1 MKETMPKKSAAQ
13 KAGRARGGEARA
25 KALPAKRRS
34 EIGKKGAAARW
45 DPTIRIAE
53 YGDEEHPL
61 LIGGVKVPC
70 FVLNDGERVLSQRG
84 FFDALGI
91 TSRGGEMERFITHTQ
106 LERYLP
112 PESIGALRNPLRM
125 RQPQGGL
132 AFTYNAPLLVDV
144 CNAVLTSRDNNSLE
158 KVYAGVA
165 IRADVIVRAVA
176 KVGIIAL
183 IDEATGYTRAELL
196 QTLLQRFLREEL
208 ARWTKLFPDEF
219 YEQIFRLRGWAWKGR
234 SINPPGVVAHYTKDF
249 VYARLT
255 PGILPKLEQ
264 LNPKIGKYR
273 RHRHTQF
280 LTEDFGVPALNQ
292 HLATVLTIM
301 RGSEDWNDFK
311 TSIDKYLPRQAE
323 NLKLPLLEWG
333 KEQVSEDD

>member
-1 MKETMPKKSAAQ
+1 MPQDSDAQ
-13 KAGRARGGEARA
+13 KPGRARGGEARA

-34 EIGKKGAAARW
+34 EIGKRGAAARW
-45 DPTIRIAE
+45 DPSIRVAE

-70 FVLNDGERVLSQRG
+70 YVLEDTERVLSQRG

-91 TSRGGEMERFITHTQ
+91 TSRGGEMDRFITHAH
-106 LERYLP
+106 LEAYMSA
-112 PESIGALRNPLRM
+112 ETVAALRNPLRM
-125 RQPQGGL
+125 RQPRGGPL
-132 AFTYNAPLLVDV
+132 AFTYKAPLLVDV
-144 CNAVLTSRDNNSLE
+144 CNAVLSSRDNKTLDD
-158 KVYAGVA
+158 VYADVA

-219 YEQIFRLRGWAWKGR
+219 YEQIFRLRGWTWKGR
-234 SINPPGVVAHYTKDF
+234 SINPPGIVAHYTKDY

-264 LNPKIGKYR
+264 LNPKVGKHR
-273 RHRHTQF
+273 RHKHTQF

-292 HLATVLTIM
+292 HLATVVTIM
-301 RGSEDWNDFK
+301 RGSENWDDFK
-311 TSIDKYLPRQAE
+311 TSMDKYLPRHAE
-323 NLKLPLLEWG
+323 NLNLPLLEWG
-333 KEQVSEDD
+333 KEQVPEDDG